1 MRCPKFNSPQ
11 VHFMTLSIPDLRM
24 PASDVNFHFSL
35 IGLFLVTSRCE
46 FIAFSGFCPV
56 GEASEQSSGVS

>member
-1 MRCPKFNSPQ
+1 MP
-11 VHFMTLSIPDLRM
+11 LSIPDRRM